1 MSPRYAYAESKAIY
15 RFNNT
20 LNIDE
25 RWQTT
30 LVNIIDVHVPKAK
43 ARNSDTPPWIDAE
56 IIHLLY
62 KRKET
67 ARQASKRSNSPA
79 LRNKYKELR
88 KWSTTPSHCL
98 LMTLSAAKSSAT
110 LMIVPRYKMTWT
122 AFRAGVR
129 TGDYALLNTTKCEIL
144 TVTRKRNPVEYHY
157 KIGLKSTT
165 SSALDSGVD
174 MLYFD

>member
-1 MSPRYAYAESKAIY
+1 MWHPAIY

-88 KWSTTPSHCL
+88 KVSLYGWLTKKSKNTHSPWVNQSKIIPSVFGHIFVVKQRLTLFQQKSYTITNHSYLIILQPVFFFHFHERWCQFSTWACSD
-98 LMTLSAAKSSAT
+98 KS
-110 LMIVPRYKMTWT
+110 K
-122 AFRAGVR
+122 
-129 TGDYALLNTTKCEIL
+129 
-144 TVTRKRNPVEYHY
+144 
-157 KIGLKSTT
+157 
-165 SSALDSGVD
+165 
-174 MLYFD
+174 